1 MPRSTFCRPCLPS
14 ASPASC
20 AAIAAIVVLANS
32 LAMNQAA
39 AKFTGSQPIVSYG
52 FPPNIPP
59 FQPLYATSVPSNDP
73 GSNLLAIA
81 GKTGA
86 VDFLDLS
93 QPVVGDN
100 LTNVTRILEL
110 PIDDNFLFDS
120 TPGLYTRN
128 DSGLHGLAFHPDFTV
143 NGKFY
148 INATFDNSVVDGA
161 PFLEL
166 MGLPTGVGDETFDPS
181 NGYSAGEVDLI
192 NATLTD
198 EWNQPAHGLV
208 PHLFWS
214 PHNTLPQA
222 SLNMNGELRF
232 VSQHPNPDVNSPSP
246 AHHRNPGYVEV
257 REYTSAGGPV
267 DPDAYRL
274 VLRYEMNFE
283 FHNGGWIDFGPDGC
297 LYITTGDSTGNPIN
311 HLTAPD
317 DPTVDW
323 HGKVLRIDVD
333 GEDAYLGDEGE
344 NANRN
349 YAVPPDNPFADGPSP
364 FPADPDETAKAVWAY
379 GLRHPW
385 RASFDA
391 ATGDLWVSDVGFGDP
406 LGSTQSV
413 GVEEVNFLPA
423 GVGGAN
429 FGWPYFEG
437 NIEFEALGP
446 IPPGDYTAPAHSYE
460 HIPPDPDAGLPGD
473 RGAITGG
480 FVYRGSDPALR
491 GKYLY
496 VDSNRRELWMFDPSD
511 PAGTAEDISS
521 MIFTPD
527 KRWLSNNA
535 PVGVLGSFGQ
545 DSRGNLY
552 LTDTA
557 SNTVYRLI
565 TSGDFNGDGVV
576 DFLDV
581 DLLAEAARL
590 GSVDPLYDLDEDG
603 SVTFFASSAG
613 VSSDSDYL
621 IRAIVNSEYGDANLD
636 GYVDILD
643 FDLFGQGWLGAG
655 TGWLFGDF
663 DASGGPTDIIDFDIF
678 GQFYGFS
685 PDPAATAVPESK
697 SVRLAA
703 LACFALL
710 LVHFKRGP
718 GR

>member
-1 MPRSTFCRPCLPS
+1 MPRRSLWRSTRRT
-14 ASPASC
+14 
-20 AAIAAIVVLANS
+20 AIAAVAGIAVLANP
-32 LAMNQAA
+32 LEMNQAT
-39 AKFTGSQPIVSYG
+39 AKFTGSQQIVSYG
-52 FPPNIPP
+52 FPPNTPP
-59 FQPLYATSVPSNDP
+59 FQPLYATSVPTSDP
-73 GSNLLAIA
+73 GANLLAIA
-81 GKTGA
+81 GKTGV
-86 VDFLDLS
+86 VDFLDLG

-110 PIDDNFLFDS
+110 PIDDNVLFDA

-128 DSGLHGLAFHPDFTV
+128 DSGLHGLAFHPDFAA

-148 INATFDNSVVDGA
+148 VNATFDNGVVQGTA
-161 PFLEL
+161 FLDL
-166 MGLPTGVGDETFDPS
+166 TGQPTGVGDETFDPG
-181 NGYSAGEVDLI
+181 NGFSASEVDLI
-192 NATLTD
+192 NATLNE
-198 EWNQPAHGLV
+198 EWSQPGHGLV
-208 PHLFWS
+208 PSMFWS
-214 PHNTLPQA
+214 GHNTVPQA
-222 SLNMNGELRF
+222 SLDGDGELRF
-232 VSQHPNPDVNSPSP
+232 RSQHPNPELNFPSP
-246 AHHRNPGYVEV
+246 AHYRYPGYVEV
-257 REYTSAGGPV
+257 REYTYAGGSV

-283 FHNGGWIDFGPDGC
+283 FHNGGWIDFGPDGY

-317 DPTVDW
+317 NPTVDW
-323 HGKVLRIDVD
+323 HGKVLRVDVD
-333 GEDAYLGDEGE
+333 GEDAYPGDEGE

-349 YAVPPDNPFADGPSP
+349 YAIPPDNPFAAGPSP

-391 ATGDLWVSDVGFGDP
+391 VTGGLWVSDVGFGDP
-406 LGSTQSV
+406 LGSTESV

-437 NIEFEALGP
+437 NLEFTALGP
-446 IPPGDYTAPAHSYE
+446 VPPGDYTAPAHSYE
-460 HIPPDPDAGLPGD
+460 HIPADPEAGQPAN
-473 RGAITGG
+473 RAAITGG
-480 FVYRGSDPALR
+480 FVYRGADPTLE
-491 GKYLY
+491 GKYVY

-511 PAGTAEDISS
+511 PDGTAVDISS

-527 KRWLSNNA
+527 KRWRSNNA
-535 PVGVLGSFGQ
+535 PVGALGSFGQ

-565 TSGDFNGDGVV
+565 TSGDFNQDGLV

-581 DLLAEAARL
+581 DLLAEAART
-590 GSVDPLYDLDEDG
+590 GSTNSLYDLDEDG

-621 IRAIVNSEYGDANLD
+621 VRAILHSEYGDANLD
-636 GYVDILD
+636 GFVDILD
-643 FDLFGQGWLGAG
+643 FDLFGQGWQGGG

-678 GQFYGFS
+678 GQFYGFAANS
-685 PDPAATAVPESK
+685 PAIAVPEATAL
-697 SVRLAA
+697 RLMA
-703 LACFALL
+703 LACVAMLL
-710 LVHFKRGP
+710 FHVKRGP
-718 GR
+718 RQ